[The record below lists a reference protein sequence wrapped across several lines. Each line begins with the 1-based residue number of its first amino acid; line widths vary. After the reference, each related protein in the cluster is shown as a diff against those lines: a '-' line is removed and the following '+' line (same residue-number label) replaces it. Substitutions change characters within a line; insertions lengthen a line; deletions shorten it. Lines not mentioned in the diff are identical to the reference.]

1 MSQTHLEKTPDTNPS
16 YNERVCSRCQG
27 HRFLCGIRPCPL
39 LMRAKALTKI
49 ESSVNDLNLVGAS
62 PPSVFVGSQG
72 YPKVLAG
79 PLVPPTIGDEVAI
92 MERPDLWLTR
102 KIDEIISIRFSLV
115 RTKKAIPVTAAADP
129 DRLLLETQTMALSD
143 TPTVSEAT
151 LIKRPSFTSV
161 FTGRTLPIGPSAPL
175 EMFKLEDNPKVP
187 KPVDKVT
194 SDTDLTAVTGVMDL
208 FNEGIRQEHLTRLL
222 SIGLLGRGR
231 SRRLV
236 PTQWSITAIDDI
248 IGRRLHRQVQRLPS
262 INDYYVYADQ
272 ALGNKVVLLFLPTS
286 WKFDALECWIGTANP
301 PVISDHEWYRGRKDY
316 AKLVAGAYYATRLPV
331 LDFLVNFRK
340 QAGVIVFMETDPRKW
355 VPLGVWRFREIAKRA
370 LSGIGKKFS
379 TLDEA
384 IQEIG
389 GFLEHPVNK
398 WLEVS
403 EVYKEFTTQT
413 RLTEFFE

>member
-1 MSQTHLEKTPDTNPS
+1 
-16 YNERVCSRCQG
+16 
-27 HRFLCGIRPCPL
+27 
-39 LMRAKALTKI
+39 
-49 ESSVNDLNLVGAS
+49 
-62 PPSVFVGSQG
+62 
-72 YPKVLAG
+72 
-79 PLVPPTIGDEVAI
+79 

-115 RTKKAIPVTAAADP
+115 RTKKAIPVNAAADP
-129 DRLLLETQTMALSD
+129 DRLLHETQTMALSD

-175 EMFKLEDNPKVP
+175 EMFRLDDNPKVP

-194 SDTDLTAVTGVMDL
+194 SDTDLKAVSGVMEL

-231 SRRLV
+231 SRKLV

-262 INDYYVYADQ
+262 INDYFVYTDQ

-286 WKFDALECWIGTANP
+286 WQFDALECWIGSVDP
-301 PVISDHEWYRGRKDY
+301 PVISDYEWYRGRKDY

-331 LDFLVNFRK
+331 LDFLVNLRK

-389 GFLEHPVNK
+389 GFLEHPISK
-398 WLEVS
+398 WLEAS

-413 RLTEFFE
+413 RLTEFFD